1 MSRPKKSEQKDIRPL
16 VLKKAQQLFI
26 RYGYENITMR
36 RIALEVGVS
45 PAAIY
50 LYFKNKDEIM
60 DSLCNEGFRF
70 LYREQQIA
78 MQAPISDP
86 LKKLAEMGRRYIR
99 FGIQNKDYYEIMFLM
114 PAPEKPKKIGLPQ
127 EENTYGEKSLGCLR
141 TVIQECFDYGY
152 FKSADPETVC
162 VAMWS
167 LVHGMVSLTIR
178 NQMPVPLEHF
188 EAFAGVTVDFFL
200 SRFER

>member
-26 RYGYENITMR
+26 KYGYDNITIR
-36 RIALEVGVS
+36 RIAQDVGVS

-60 DSLCNEGFRF
+60 DSLCNEGFRL
-70 LYREQQIA
+70 LYQEQQIA
-78 MQAPISDP
+78 MKAPISDP

-99 FGIQNKDYYEIMFLM
+99 FGMQNKDYYEIMFLM
-114 PAPEKPKKIGLPQ
+114 PAPEKPKNIGPQ
-127 EENTYGEKSLGCLR
+127 IEETSYGEKSLGCLR
-141 TVIQECFDYGY
+141 AVIQECFDYGY
-152 FKSADPETVC
+152 FKSADPEAVC

-167 LVHGMVSLTIR
+167 LVHGMVSLSIR
-178 NQMPVPLEHF
+178 NQMPVPAEHF
-188 EAFAGVTVDFFL
+188 ESFAGVTIDL
-200 SRFER
+200 ILNRFER